1 MILNTAAAAHLS
13 TFAPLVDK
21 VMLQEMRDL
30 IAPEELLAM
39 ASTLLVGPASDL
51 EILGSLLRPPAHGDV
66 AGQAHKPKGGA
77 FMLGLHG
84 LGLFCRHL
92 ELVIKS
98 DTLTASHKEHLAI
111 MGETSLAALKAELSL
126 SD

>member
-30 IAPEELLAM
+30 IAQEELLAM

-51 EILGSLLRPPAHGDV
+51 EILGGLLRPPAHGDV
-66 AGQAHKPKGGA
+66 AGQAHKLKGGGVHA
-77 FMLGLHG
+77 GLAWPGFILSPLGAGDQVRYANGESQRTPSNHG
-84 LGLFCRHL
+84 
-92 ELVIKS
+92 
-98 DTLTASHKEHLAI
+98 
-111 MGETSLAALKAELSL
+111 
-126 SD
+126 

>member
-30 IAPEELLAM
+30 
-39 ASTLLVGPASDL
+39 
-51 EILGSLLRPPAHGDV
+51 EILGGLLRPPAHGDV
-66 AGQAHKPKGGA
+66 AGQAHKLKGGA